1 MSSSGRPPQV
11 SAVYVISVASRMCN
25 LHPQT
30 LRTYERLGFLAP
42 ARSRGGVRLYS
53 DADLHVLMRIAELGS
68 EGLNLEGIRRVLLL
82 EAELERLRRD
92 LRDLQQVVADR
103 DKPQRTGTRGA
114 GGGEVRGRSQK

>member
-1 MSSSGRPPQV
+1 MSAGPEPLRV

-53 DADLHVLMRIAELGS
+53 DEDLRILMRIAELGN

-82 EAELERLRRD
+82 ELEIERLRAQV
-92 LRDLQQVVADR
+92 QQLKEARVADDR
-103 DKPQRTGTRGA
+103 EQLRKTQTRSK
-114 GGGEVRGRSQK
+114 R